1 MQSSLPSILH
11 TERDFFAADHRA
23 FEQAAAWRR
32 RAARIRSSHLS
43 LTPREL
49 APGVSRDRQ
58 ALLKELA
65 RRPGQPMAPRRGH
78 NPARYAPFDFTDS
91 QILPATPPPGVNPFT
106 FGPDAATGQIGA
118 SLGLGESDAEAITLS
133 SRVVVGFS
141 VFAGRGTYLIV
152 AQAGIRGSM
161 TIDTLSVG
169 PYAEAYAGL
178 RLSVLAG
185 FRLPGQ
191 FVAEGEFRSTTDI
204 GRLSAPSGV
213 LDGLLFGTTS
223 NVAGDARVATLLATV
238 RGGPP
243 RAIRSLVITV
253 EAIQS
258 VTSDHATAACQ
269 VEMSVG
275 PVAIV
280 SV

>member
-1 MQSSLPSILH
+1 MKASLPSILRGEH
-11 TERDFFAADHRA
+11 DFFAMDHRA
-23 FEQAAAWRR
+23 FEQAAGLRR
-32 RAARIRSSHLS
+32 RAALIRSTHLS
-43 LTPREL
+43 VSPRQL
-49 APGVSRDRQ
+49 AAAVARDRTTVM
-58 ALLKELA
+58 KELA
-65 RRPGQPMAPRRGH
+65 AHPKQPMALRKGH

-91 QILPATPPPGVNPFT
+91 QILPATPPPGANPFT

-118 SLGLGESDAEAITLS
+118 SIGLGESDAEAITLS
-133 SRVVVGFS
+133 SRVAVGFS

-178 RLSVLAG
+178 RLSVITG

-191 FVAEGEFRSTTDI
+191 FVTEGEFRSTTDI
-204 GRLSAPSGV
+204 GRLSAPAGV
-213 LDGLLFGTTS
+213 LDGLLFGTT
-223 NVAGDARVATLLATV
+223 NNIVGDCRVATVLATV
-238 RGGPP
+238 RGTPP
-243 RAIRSLVITV
+243 RAIRSLVIAV

-280 SV
+280 PV